1 MAGII
6 DEIKDTY
13 KNGNSLIKLIFIN
26 SAIFVLFKIVFL
38 FYFFTDRTALFPIS
52 EWMAMP
58 SSPVAL
64 LFKPWTLITYMFYHE
79 EVLHFLFN
87 MLNLYWFGKIF
98 LMYFDEK
105 KLVSVYLIGGVAGGL
120 LYFALYNI
128 FPTTFHPAIL
138 MGASASIIAIM
149 TAAAIYAPNFKLY
162 MVFIGEVKLIYIAIF
177 SIILYAILIASDNP
191 GGNIAHLG
199 GAFFGYL
206 WAKQFMRGRE
216 LTRGF
221 SGFLDSVF
229 SLFKR
234 KKLKVTYKRPPTNDV
249 EYKKQKLIN
258 QKEVDRILDKI
269 SKGGYENLSKEE
281 KETLFKVSNKTN

>member
-13 KNGNSLIKLIFIN
+13 KNGNLLIKLIFIN
-26 SAIFVLFKIVFL
+26 SAVFVLFKMVFL
-38 FYFFTDRTALFPIS
+38 FYFFTERTAFFPIS

-58 SSPVAL
+58 SSPMAL
-64 LFKPWTLITYMFYHE
+64 LYKPWTLITYMFYHE
-79 EVLHFLFN
+79 EILHFLFN

-98 LMYFDEK
+98 LLYFDEK

-120 LYFALYNI
+120 LYFALYNV
-128 FPTTFHPAIL
+128 FPATFHPAIL

-162 MVFIGEVKLIYIAIF
+162 MVFIGEVKLIYIVIF
-177 SIILYAILIASDNP
+177 SVILYAILIASDNP

-206 WAKQFMRGRE
+206 WAKQFMKGRE

-221 SGFLDSVF
+221 SGFLDSVY

-234 KKLKVTYKRPPTNDV
+234 KKLKVTYKRPPTNDL

-269 SKGGYENLSKEE
+269 SKGGYESLSKEE

>member
-38 FYFFTDRTALFPIS
+38 FYFFTDRTAFFPIS

-128 FPTTFHPAIL
+128 FPATFHPAIL

>member
-58 SSPVAL
+58 SSSVAL

-128 FPTTFHPAIL
+128 FPATFHPAIL

-177 SIILYAILIASDNP
+177 SIALFAILIASDNP

-199 GAFFGYL
+199 GAFFGYV

-221 SGFLDSVF
+221 SGFLDSVY

-234 KKLKVTYKRPPTNDV
+234 KKLKVTYKRPPTNDL

-269 SKGGYENLSKEE
+269 SKGGYESLSKEE